1 MQSNFEK
8 LDVWK
13 QSCRLNI
20 TLYKLL
26 QETNE
31 YWIKDQML
39 RSALSIP
46 SNISEGC
53 ERNSALE
60 SKRFLNIAKAS
71 AAELR
76 TKVYIARK
84 INIISNN
91 DSNNFIKELKKI
103 TKMLQSL
110 INSIKITKKITDI
123 RHPVTDN
130 R

>member
-8 LDVWK
+8 LEVWK
-13 QSCRLNI
+13 QSCRLTI

-26 QETNE
+26 REANE
-31 YWIKDQML
+31 YWIKDQIL

-53 ERNSALE
+53 ERNSILDF
-60 SKRFLNIAKAS
+60 KRFLNIAKAS

-76 TKVYIARK
+76 TQIYIAGK
-84 INIISNN
+84 IGMIPKN
-91 DSNNFIKELKKI
+91 DTDNLIKELKQI

-110 INSIKITKKITDI
+110 INSIKK
-123 RHPVTDN
+123 
-130 R
+130 

>member
-8 LDVWK
+8 LEVWK
-13 QSCRLNI
+13 QSCRLTI

-26 QETNE
+26 RETKE

-53 ERNSALE
+53 ECNSTLE
-60 SKRFLNIAKAS
+60 FKRFLNISKAS

-76 TKVYIARK
+76 TQIYIASK
-84 INIISNN
+84 IDVIPKPDANN
-91 DSNNFIKELKKI
+91 LVNELKQI
-103 TKMLQSL
+103 TKMLHSL
-110 INSIKITKKITDI
+110 INSIKKPITD
-123 RHPVTDN
+123 N
-130 R
+130 

>member
-8 LDVWK
+8 LEVWK
-13 QSCRLNI
+13 QSCRLTI

-26 QETNE
+26 KETKE
-31 YWIKDQML
+31 YWIRDQML

-53 ERNSALE
+53 ERNSTLE
-60 SKRFLNIAKAS
+60 FKRFLNISKAS

-76 TKVYIARK
+76 TQIYIASK
-84 INIISNN
+84 IGVIQK
-91 DSNNFIKELKKI
+91 DDTNNFIKELKQI

-110 INSIKITKKITDI
+110 INLIKK
-123 RHPVTDN
+123 TDN